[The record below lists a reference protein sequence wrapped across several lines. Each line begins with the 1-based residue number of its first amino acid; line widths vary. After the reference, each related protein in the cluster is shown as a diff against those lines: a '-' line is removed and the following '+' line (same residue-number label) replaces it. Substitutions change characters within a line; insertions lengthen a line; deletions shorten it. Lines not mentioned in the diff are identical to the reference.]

1 MSEWTSQPMGS
12 GLSAHQAWGQAS
24 TKVNASPVS
33 WRSVMPTAAD
43 LSDLPILHAGLMSLL
58 QGWVSNH

>member
-1 MSEWTSQPMGS
+1 MGS

-24 TKVNASPVS
+24 IEVRASPVS
-33 WRSVMPTAAD
+33 WRSMMPAAAD
-43 LSDLPILHAGLMSLL
+43 LSNLPILHMGLTSLL